1 MFLLTLSNS
10 NFVQADPPPA
20 MTLVAEDQAGT
31 VLEADT
37 TELKVFMEGGRSRL
51 EVSFLMA
58 PGTKRLEVQCRAD
71 NVVGEAV
78 SSLATQII
86 CEYSPTWAFV

>member
-1 MFLLTLSNS
+1 MTS

-20 MTLVAEDQAGT
+20 MTLVSEDQAGA

-51 EVSFLMA
+51 EVSFLVA
-58 PGTKRLEVQCRAD
+58 PGTKRLEVQCRAA

-86 CEYSPTWAFV
+86 CEYSHTWAFV

>member
-1 MFLLTLSNS
+1 MTS

-20 MTLVAEDQAGT
+20 MTLVAEDQAGA

-51 EVSFLMA
+51 EVSFLVA
-58 PGTKRLEVQCRAD
+58 PGTIEAGGAVKGRKCRERNRLQPFNTNDV
-71 NVVGEAV
+71 
-78 SSLATQII
+78 
-86 CEYSPTWAFV
+86 